1 MVHRLVPVGTVKEQ
15 EMTGAPTGTP
25 ICRRILYEKY
35 RNEIAS
41 KIPGA
46 HTGGNAAPQRPGAR
60 RGEWA

>member
-1 MVHRLVPVGTVKEQ
+1 
-15 EMTGAPTGTP
+15 MTGAPTGTP

-46 HTGGNAAPQRPGAR
+46 NTGGNAAPQRPGAR